1 MVEPK
6 FDKGSLTA
14 IFGTTHTKNLLH
26 LLDIFVAFWLSLD
39 LLKILVLLTHWLWG
53 AKAKI

>member
-1 MVEPK
+1 
-6 FDKGSLTA
+6 
-14 IFGTTHTKNLLH
+14 